1 LAQFLGVYFIVS
13 GRYDRYY
20 LLVWNEALN
29 TRRSFL
35 AACFSA
41 LAPMR
46 AEQPTREPWTIY
58 ITNDSC
64 SDYTWNNTEQDTLH
78 AYAEIIRAHLDEMIR
93 SDHEQPENQE
103 RYNLSI
109 TGEALSFFNLYPER
123 KDEFISRVKEGR
135 ISFSPFLNNS
145 LLAFQSTESAIRNF
159 YPALRM
165 QREWGLPLE
174 VAEHIECPSL
184 PWGMASLLAGCGVRW
199 LSVPFLDYDSTFK
212 GLEVPPLFIWEGTDG
227 TSIRVILDKFASEAF
242 GYSQGGRLLKD
253 ASKIET
259 TWLPHYESLGD
270 AYPLRI
276 ALASGT
282 HNDLYLRST
291 RQVVPFHEAIRS
303 WNMNAA
309 NSDKLINATLPQF
322 CSAVDTAQ
330 EGRPFLKNVRGC
342 FGHSWDLWPLTTAKY
357 ASGMRVEGTRFV
369 DMETFATVVSSAKEA
384 VLDDIRPAIGKA
396 EWAWTMLSDHA
407 WNGASEANRRE
418 NSSIRRN
425 WLADLER
432 ANDSIAASVWQALE
446 VSRARDG
453 LTVFNP
459 VSFERAG
466 LMRIEG
472 KADGQA
478 LTRNSLVSPLQIV
491 EEDSLETTYSAVSQ
505 QAGFSLSTFSIVK
518 SLEIA
523 SPRLHASDNELQGPF
538 YKLRVDPLTGGL
550 ASVVHQASGGE
561 LLPPGSVRT
570 IGQTVFH
577 DGQEHPIRDFASK
590 VLALGSVLARLQIT
604 GSTADIRHRTFVTIY
619 ADLDRIDFDFQ
630 IDKPV
635 STRKQRL
642 CHVFPVV
649 HANAVLRAETTGA
662 VIRPFAQPK
671 GDFLPGADTG
681 RLAVQGFVDASI
693 AGGFGVTVVPVE
705 AFALRL
711 DLDPLSFEVLGND
724 QNYQES
730 VRDQNRETEFRFRY
744 SLRAHN
750 TGWHGESAAAFSRS
764 VSSPLLAA
772 WGGISS
778 KATGIPVPKV
788 QSNRAIA
795 LAFKP
800 ADDPKAG
807 GHILRLWE
815 HAGESGPLR
824 IAVPGYGRAFQTD
837 LLERNQAAL
846 AISGGEITVPL
857 TARGFASIRLL
868 PA

>member
-1 LAQFLGVYFIVS
+1 
-13 GRYDRYY
+13 
-20 LLVWNEALN
+20 
-29 TRRSFL
+29 
-35 AACFSA
+35 
-41 LAPMR
+41 MR
-46 AEQPTREPWTIY
+46 AEQPKREPWTIY

-93 SDHEQPENQE
+93 SDHEPSENQE

-123 KDEFISRVKEGR
+123 KDEFIRRVKEGR
-135 ISFSPFLNNS
+135 VSVSPFLNNS

-165 QREWGLPLE
+165 QREWDLSLE

-212 GLEVPPLFIWEGTDG
+212 GLAAPPLFIWEGPDG
-227 TSIRVILDKFASEAF
+227 ASIRVIFDKFASEALS
-242 GYSQGGRLLKD
+242 YSQGGRLLND
-253 ASKIET
+253 PSMIET

-270 AYPLRI
+270 EYPLRI
-276 ALASGT
+276 VLASGT
-282 HNDLYLRST
+282 HNDLYLNST
-291 RQVVPFHEAIRS
+291 RQVVPFHEAIRA
-303 WNMNAA
+303 WNMAA
-309 NSDKLINATLPQF
+309 AHSSKLINATLPQF
-322 CSAVDTAQ
+322 CAAVDRVQ
-330 EGRPFLKNVRGC
+330 ESRPFLKKVRGC

-357 ASGMRVEGTRFV
+357 ASGMRVEGGRFL
-369 DMETFATVVSSAKEA
+369 DMEAFATVASSAKQT
-384 VLDDIRPAIGKA
+384 VLDDTRGAMRKA

-446 VSRARDG
+446 ISRTRDS

-459 VSFERAG
+459 VSFERTG
-466 LMRIEG
+466 LIRIEG
-472 KADGQA
+472 NADGQA
-478 LTRNSLVSPLQIV
+478 LTQNSLVLPLQIV
-491 EEDSLETTYSAVSQ
+491 EEDFLETTYCVVPQ

-518 SLEIA
+518 SPEIA
-523 SPRLHASDNELQGPF
+523 APRLHGSYSELNGPF
-538 YKLRVDPLTGGL
+538 YKLRVDPRTGGL
-550 ASVVHQASGGE
+550 ASVVHQASGRE
-561 LLPPGSVRT
+561 LLPPGSLRT
-570 IGQTVFH
+570 LGQTVFH
-577 DGQEHPIRDFASK
+577 DGQEHSFRDFASK
-590 VLALGSVLARLQIT
+590 LLAVGPVLARLQIT
-604 GSTADIRHRTFVTIY
+604 GSTADIQHRVFVTIY
-619 ADLDRIDFDFQ
+619 AELDRIDFDFR

-635 STRKQRL
+635 STREQRL
-642 CHVFPVV
+642 CHLFPVV
-649 HANAVLRAETTGA
+649 HANAILRAETTGA

-671 GDFLPGADTG
+671 GDMLPGADTG

-693 AGGFGVTVVPVE
+693 AGGFGVTVVAVE

-711 DLDPLSFEVLGND
+711 DLDPLSFEALGND

-730 VRDQNRETEFRFRY
+730 ARDQNRETEFRFRY

-750 TGWHGESAAAFSRS
+750 TGWHGESAAAFSRG

-778 KATGIPVPKV
+778 KAKGIPVPKV
-788 QSNRAIA
+788 QSGRAIA
-795 LAFKP
+795 LTFKP
-800 ADDPKAG
+800 ADDPRAG

-815 HAGESGPLR
+815 HAGESGPVK

-846 AISGGEITVPL
+846 SISGGEITVPL
-857 TARGFASIRLL
+857 AARGFAAIRLL

>member
-1 LAQFLGVYFIVS
+1 MIGIIF
-13 GRYDRYY
+13 
-20 LLVWNEALN
+20 
-29 TRRSFL
+29 RRTFL
-35 AACFSA
+35 AAGFSA
-41 LAPMR
+41 LARLR
-46 AEQPTREPWTIY
+46 AQPAQRAPWTIY

-64 SDYTWNNTEQDTLH
+64 SDYTWNNTEPDTLR

-123 KDEFISRVKEGR
+123 KDEFIRRVKEGR
-135 ISFSPFLNNS
+135 ISVSPFLNNS

-184 PWGMASLLAGCGVRW
+184 PWGMASLLTGCGVRW

-227 TSIRVILDKFASEAF
+227 TSIRVIFDKFASEDLS
-242 GYSQGGRLLKD
+242 YSQGGRLLND
-253 ASKIET
+253 PSKIET

-270 AYPLRI
+270 EYPLRI
-276 ALASGT
+276 VLASGT
-282 HNDLYLRST
+282 HNDLYLKST
-291 RQVVPFHEAIRS
+291 RQVVPFHEAIRA
-303 WNMNAA
+303 WNRDAA
-309 NSDKLINATLPQF
+309 HRDKLLNATLPQF
-322 CSAVDTAQ
+322 CAAVDAA
-330 EGRPFLKNVRGC
+330 EESRPFLKKVRGC

-357 ASGMRVEGTRFV
+357 ASGMRVEGARFL
-369 DMETFATVVSSAKEA
+369 DMEAFATVASSAKKTA
-384 VLDDIRPAIGKA
+384 LDDTRQAMGKA

-407 WNGASEANRRE
+407 WNGANEANRRE

-446 VSRARDG
+446 ISRTRDR

-459 VSFERAG
+459 VSFERTG
-466 LMRIEG
+466 LLRIEG
-472 KADGQA
+472 KAEGPADGQA
-478 LTRNSLVSPLQIV
+478 LTQNSVVLPLQVV
-491 EEDSLETTYSAVSQ
+491 EEDSLETTYCAVPQ
-505 QAGFSLSTFSIVK
+505 QAGFSLNTFSIVK
-518 SLEIA
+518 SSLTA
-523 SPRLHASDNELQGPF
+523 APRLRGSDTELEGPF
-538 YKLRVDPLTGGL
+538 YKVRVDAQTGGL
-550 ASVVHQASGGE
+550 ASVVHQASGRE
-561 LLPPGSVRT
+561 LLVPGSART

-577 DGQEHPIRDFASK
+577 DGQEHPFRDFTSK
-590 VLALGSVLARLQIT
+590 LSAVGPVLARFEIT
-604 GSTADIRHRTFVTIY
+604 GSTADIRHRILVTIY
-619 ADLDRIDFDFQ
+619 ADLDRIDFDFR

-635 STRKQRL
+635 STREQRL

-649 HANAVLRAETTGA
+649 QANAVLRAETTGA

-671 GDFLPGADTG
+671 GDLLPGADTS
-681 RLAVQGFVDASI
+681 RLAVQSFVDASL

-711 DLDPLSFEVLGND
+711 DLDPLSFEALGND
-724 QNYQES
+724 QNYKES
-730 VRDQNRETEFRFRY
+730 ARDQNRETEFRFRY

-750 TGWHGESAAAFSRS
+750 SGWQGESAAAFGRS
-764 VSSPLLAA
+764 VASPLLAG

-778 KATGIPVPKV
+778 KGIGIAVPKV
-788 QSNRAIA
+788 AAGRAIA
-795 LAFKP
+795 LTFKP

-815 HAGESGPLR
+815 HAGESGPVK

-837 LLERNQAAL
+837 LLERNQRAL
-846 AISGGEITVPL
+846 AIAGGEISVPL
-857 TARGFASIRLL
+857 AARGFAAIRLL

>member
-1 LAQFLGVYFIVS
+1 
-13 GRYDRYY
+13 
-20 LLVWNEALN
+20 
-29 TRRSFL
+29 
-35 AACFSA
+35 
-41 LAPMR
+41 MR
-46 AEQPTREPWTIY
+46 AEQPKREPWTIY

-93 SDHEQPENQE
+93 SDHEESENQE

-123 KDEFISRVKEGR
+123 KDEFIRRVKEGR
-135 ISFSPFLNNS
+135 IAVSPFLNNS

-174 VAEHIECPSL
+174 VAEHIECPSM
-184 PWGMASLLAGCGVRW
+184 PWGIASLLAGCGVRW
-199 LSVPFLDYDSTFK
+199 LSVPFLDYDSAFK
-212 GLEVPPLFIWEGTDG
+212 GLAVPPLFIWEGTDG
-227 TSIRVILDKFASEAF
+227 TSIRVIFDKFASEALS
-242 GYSQGGRLLKD
+242 YSQGGRLLND
-253 ASKIET
+253 PSKIET

-270 AYPLRI
+270 EYPLRI
-276 ALASGT
+276 VLASGT
-282 HNDLYLRST
+282 HNDLYLKST

-322 CSAVDTAQ
+322 CAAVDAVQ
-330 EGRPFLKNVRGC
+330 ERRAFLKNVRGC

-357 ASGMRVEGTRFV
+357 ASGMRVEGARFL
-369 DMETFATVVSSAKEA
+369 DMEAFATVVSSAKET
-384 VLDDIRPAIGKA
+384 VLEDTRPALGKA
-396 EWAWTMLSDHA
+396 QWAWTMLSDHA

-418 NSSIRRN
+418 NSGIRRD

-446 VSRARDG
+446 ISRTRDS
-453 LTVFNP
+453 LSVFNP

-472 KADGQA
+472 KADGQS
-478 LTRNSLVSPLQIV
+478 LTQNSLVLPLQIV
-491 EEDSLETTYSAVSQ
+491 EEDSLETTYCAVPQ
-505 QAGFSLSTFSIVK
+505 QAGFSLSTFSIAK
-518 SLEIA
+518 SPEIA
-523 SPRLHASDNELQGPF
+523 SPRLHGSDTDLEGPF
-538 YKLRVDPLTGGL
+538 YQVRVDPRTGGL
-550 ASVVHQASGGE
+550 ASVMHQATGRE

-577 DGQEHPIRDFASK
+577 DGQEHPFRDLTSK
-590 VLALGSVLARLQIT
+590 LLAVGPVLARLQIT
-604 GSTADIRHRTFVTIY
+604 GSTADIRHRIFVTIY
-619 ADLDRIDFDFQ
+619 SDLDRVDFDFR

-635 STRKQRL
+635 STREQRL
-642 CHVFPVV
+642 CHVLPLV

-671 GDFLPGADTG
+671 GDLLPGADTG
-681 RLAVQGFVDASI
+681 RLAVQGFVNASI

-711 DLDPLSFEVLGND
+711 DLDPLSFEALGND

-730 VRDQNRETEFRFRY
+730 ARDQNRETEFRFRY

-772 WGGISS
+772 WGGISL
-778 KATGIPVPKV
+778 KPEGIPVPKV
-788 QSNRAIA
+788 MSGRAIA

-815 HAGESGPLR
+815 HAGESGPLK

-837 LLERNQAAL
+837 LLERNHAAL
-846 AISGGEITVPL
+846 AIYGSEISVPL
-857 TARGFASIRLL
+857 AARGFAAIRLL